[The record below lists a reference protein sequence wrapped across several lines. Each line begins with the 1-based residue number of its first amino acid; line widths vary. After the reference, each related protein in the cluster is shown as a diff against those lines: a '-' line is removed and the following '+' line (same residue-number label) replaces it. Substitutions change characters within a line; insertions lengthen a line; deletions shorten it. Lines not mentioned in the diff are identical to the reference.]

1 MGLPDEEISLAL
13 LPAHTHHTPGAVT
26 LPDFRWPTET
36 DQGDAVSLLHLP
48 CDLTAPPD
56 EDLRRRDNGERKYQI
71 QAALEIVTFKSP
83 GVLTLGCCFIKKK
96 PHTEPSHSPLFLCS
110 CSFCFTLPVCC
121 YFVKSGSR
129 VLLQLFIY
137 FVADVFFSF
146 FTAMKNRGP
155 M

>member
-26 LPDFRWPTET
+26 LPDFRWPTGT

-96 PHTEPSHSPLFLCS
+96 ASH
-110 CSFCFTLPVCC
+110 
-121 YFVKSGSR
+121 
-129 VLLQLFIY
+129 
-137 FVADVFFSF
+137 
-146 FTAMKNRGP
+146 
-155 M
+155 